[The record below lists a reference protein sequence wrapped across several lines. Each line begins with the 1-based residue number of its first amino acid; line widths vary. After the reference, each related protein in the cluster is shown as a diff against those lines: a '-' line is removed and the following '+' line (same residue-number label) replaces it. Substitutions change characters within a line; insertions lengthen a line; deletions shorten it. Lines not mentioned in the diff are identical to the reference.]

1 MKKNSKSEMN
11 NAVKELFDEVGKYRN
26 TDDFYDLLEF
36 IKRFHNYSP
45 FNCMLLHIQKPG
57 SQYVATPTYWRKE
70 FNRSIKPGS
79 NPLLILKPF
88 GPVQFVYELNDTEG
102 SEPLPEEITNPFR
115 TEGKIKRPKV
125 EVLHENLKRQ
135 GIRYEEADH
144 GTCSAGY
151 IQINENQV
159 SSQMVEF
166 KKEYIPV
173 KVIHNIVVNRYLS
186 EESKFTTILHE
197 FAHFLCGHLGTYNSE
212 EIPDRKTVSKN
223 IAEFEAETVAW
234 IVSER
239 LGLHTD
245 SIRYLADYI
254 EEPGTVP
261 NIDLD
266 CILKVAGKI
275 EQMLQ
280 KRLPIPEELKIK
292 DGRKE

>member
-1 MKKNSKSEMN
+1 MKKNRKYEMN

-57 SQYVATPTYWRKE
+57 SHYVATPSRWRKE

-79 NPLLILKPF
+79 NPLVILKPF
-88 GPVQFVYELNDTEG
+88 GPVEFVFEVNDTEG

-115 TEGKIKRPKV
+115 TEGKIKRHKI

-144 GTCSAGY
+144 GSCSAGY
-151 IQINENQV
+151 IEANITPD
-159 SSQMVEF
+159 SYQMVEF

-173 KVIHNIVVNRYLS
+173 KVTHNLVVNRYLS

-197 FAHFLCGHLGTYNSE
+197 FAHFLCGHLETYNSDE
-212 EIPDRKTVSKN
+212 NSYRESLSKEIK
-223 IAEFEAETVAW
+223 EFEAETVSW

-245 SIRYLADYI
+245 SIRYLADYLDK
-254 EEPGTVP
+254 THSVP

-266 CILKVAGKI
+266 CILRVAGDI
-275 EQMLQ
+275 EDMLQ